1 MIISFPYTS
10 KSIYLQLAAF
20 KRAEKQRSSGIEV
33 KDHVVLVEKDKGQA
47 TCALARLVDFVN
59 QVTLE
64 EGYDK
69 QACPLGVDDS
79 SSQPTIDVGDARE
92 IGGDEEEPLA
102 N

>member
-1 MIISFPYTS
+1 M
-10 KSIYLQLAAF
+10 
-20 KRAEKQRSSGIEV
+20 
-33 KDHVVLVEKDKGQA
+33 VLVEKDKGQVA
-47 TCALARLVDFVN
+47 RALARLADFVN

-79 SSQPTIDVGDARE
+79 SSQPTFDVGDARE
-92 IGGDEEEPLA
+92 IGGYEEEPPA

>member
-1 MIISFPYTS
+1 MINR
-10 KSIYLQLAAF
+10 Q
-20 KRAEKQRSSGIEV
+20 
-33 KDHVVLVEKDKGQA
+33 KDKGQA
-47 TCALARLVDFVN
+47 ACALARLADLVN

-79 SSQPTIDVGDARE
+79 SSQPNIDVGGARE
-92 IGGDEEEPLA
+92 IGGDEEEPHA

>member
-1 MIISFPYTS
+1 
-10 KSIYLQLAAF
+10 
-20 KRAEKQRSSGIEV
+20 
-33 KDHVVLVEKDKGQA
+33 VVHVEKNKGQA
-47 TCALARLVDFVN
+47 TCALARFPDFVK

-79 SSQPTIDVGDARE
+79 SSQPSVDVGDARE
-92 IGGDEEEPLA
+92 IGGDEEEPHA

>member
-1 MIISFPYTS
+1 
-10 KSIYLQLAAF
+10 
-20 KRAEKQRSSGIEV
+20 
-33 KDHVVLVEKDKGQA
+33 VVLVEKVKGKA
-47 TCALARLVDFVN
+47 SGALARLADFVK

-79 SSQPTIDVGDARE
+79 SSQPNADVGDARE
-92 IGGDEEEPLA
+92 IGGDEEEPPA